1 MTYIAK
7 DNPQPSTAETLATL
21 KQERISKPLRDNLA
35 QQRAAK
41 LAAAATPPIHPPG
54 DARNTTG
61 VYVPLIPQ
69 RRICV
74 IDGKEFTPTVHNQLT
89 CSLTCGRARK
99 LITTKNGKRA
109 HKKHTSHN
117 PPGDARNTTGVYVPL
132 KLQRRICDIDGKEF
146 TPTTSNQVTCSL
158 TCSSARHQIKATE
171 RRRAHKTPTSHNPP
185 AAPTPWHT
193 DPDTLDNIIYRALTA
208 IDAVCAEY
216 TRGNAICIW
225 QELTCA
231 INAALARLPSTLAT
245 PRTHANPT
253 P

>member
-1 MTYIAK
+1 VTYIAK

-74 IDGKEFTPTVHNQLT
+74 IDGKEFTPTVHNQL
-89 CSLTCGRARK
+89 
-99 LITTKNGKRA
+99 
-109 HKKHTSHN
+109 
-117 PPGDARNTTGVYVPL
+117 
-132 KLQRRICDIDGKEF
+132 
-146 TPTTSNQVTCSL
+146 TCSL